1 MGSCGSKPTG
11 EEESVDHRWTEPN
24 APNREA
30 FESGEL
36 LHEPPQFVH
45 FDPVKNEARPLLIKE
60 IKLPRATQTHEV
72 CYEPSTRCVFVSQMS
87 NSTLVRIP
95 VDERG
100 VLVDD
105 QDAWRMGECDAATG
119 AGISGLH
126 NISPSKAHPG
136 CLWMTLQYANELLLV
151 DVRGEHPL
159 RIRQVLKVPTL
170 CTDPATGE
178 TQRVG
183 GPHCMRECP
192 ISGELWV
199 GLKGSLKDTPCR
211 SRGRGGRSSC
221 CDPDANETNMA
232 ELARR
237 GHDTPL
243 PDGWAVWRVA
253 PSEYDPSAKG
263 GQGKGGRLYPC
274 LTSPPMLD
282 FDSLGNVYVPQ
293 DGVDTVLYID
303 RESGESKQLTV
314 PFPASGAT
322 PRVTGPAIATAPDG
336 SVWMTLLGSYNSLV
350 RIDPRRGHTREL
362 YAFGGPPWCKTIRL
376 IHLAFGSGGRGNF
389 IYALASDLLEDEAV
403 DAVVVLRMDESW
415 TRCLGRRVIPL
426 PTQDCSCHR
435 IAVVDA
441 GSNLGGDGRSIVI
454 TELASSK
461 LLQVELRH
469 LVDFQPLDESVSTDA
484 DGFVVHSY
492 TTGESEAGHNC

>member
-11 EEESVDHRWTEPN
+11 EEEAVDHRWTEPN
-24 APNREA
+24 APNHEA

-45 FDPVKNEARPLLIKE
+45 VGPVKNEARPLLIKE

-170 CTDPATGE
+170 CTDPANGE

-199 GLKGSLKDTPCR
+199 GLKGGTMESHAHNPSGWDEWSSLKSIGSLKDTPCR

-303 RESGESKQLTV
+303 RESGESKQLTAPALNNKETPARLSVCDCHLSLCFRSPSRRAARRRASQAPPSRDSGSSTATGHV
-314 PFPASGAT
+314 PDTSRTRP
-322 PRVTGPAIATAPDG
+322 TGPAVATAPDG
-336 SVWMTLLGSYNSLV
+336 SVWMTLLGSS
-350 RIDPRRGHTREL
+350 
-362 YAFGGPPWCKTIRL
+362 
-376 IHLAFGSGGRGNF
+376 
-389 IYALASDLLEDEAV
+389 AL
-403 DAVVVLRMDESW
+403 R
-415 TRCLGRRVIPL
+415 P
-426 PTQDCSCHR
+426 
-435 IAVVDA
+435 
-441 GSNLGGDGRSIVI
+441 
-454 TELASSK
+454 
-461 LLQVELRH
+461 
-469 LVDFQPLDESVSTDA
+469 
-484 DGFVVHSY
+484 
-492 TTGESEAGHNC
+492 

>member
-11 EEESVDHRWTEPN
+11 EEEPVGRWTEPNAPKQTGEVEAVDHRWTEPN

-192 ISGELWV
+192 ISGELW
-199 GLKGSLKDTPCR
+199 DTPCR

-293 DGVDTVLYID
+293 DGVDTV
-303 RESGESKQLTV
+303 

-322 PRVTGPAIATAPDG
+322 PRITGPAVARQ
-336 SVWMTLLGSYNSLV
+336 W
-350 RIDPRRGHTREL
+350 L

-389 IYALASDLLEDEAV
+389 IYALASDLLEDEVWSA
-403 DAVVVLRMDESW
+403 ESW
-415 TRCLGRRVIPL
+415 ARCLGRRVIPL

-441 GSNLGGDGRSIVI
+441 GPNLGGDGRSIVI

-461 LLQVELRH
+461 LLQARDIRTVELRH

>member
-11 EEESVDHRWTEPN
+11 EEEAVDHPWTEPNAPKQTGEEEAVDHRWTEPN

-159 RIRQVLKVPTL
+159 RIRQILKVPTL

-199 GLKGSLKDTPCR
+199 GLKGGTIW
-211 SRGRGGRSSC
+211 SR
-221 CDPDANETNMA
+221 T
-232 ELARR
+232 
-237 GHDTPL
+237 H
-243 PDGWAVWRVA
+243 
-253 PSEYDPSAKG
+253 K
-263 GQGKGGRLYPC
+263 
-274 LTSPPMLD
+274 
-282 FDSLGNVYVPQ
+282 
-293 DGVDTVLYID
+293 
-303 RESGESKQLTV
+303 
-314 PFPASGAT
+314 
-322 PRVTGPAIATAPDG
+322 
-336 SVWMTLLGSYNSLV
+336 TLLGGMS
-350 RIDPRRGHTREL
+350 
-362 YAFGGPPWCKTIRL
+362 GP
-376 IHLAFGSGGRGNF
+376 
-389 IYALASDLLEDEAV
+389 V
-403 DAVVVLRMDESW
+403 
-415 TRCLGRRVIPL
+415 
-426 PTQDCSCHR
+426 
-435 IAVVDA
+435 
-441 GSNLGGDGRSIVI
+441 
-454 TELASSK
+454 
-461 LLQVELRH
+461 
-469 LVDFQPLDESVSTDA
+469 
-484 DGFVVHSY
+484 
-492 TTGESEAGHNC
+492 